1 MEAHASKRD
10 VYGIPIISLSIR
22 KEVARNRIW
31 REERKTLRAKTE
43 NLRQLHYTADFLENW
58 DI

>member
-1 MEAHASKRD
+1 MEAHASKPD
-10 VYGIPIISLSIR
+10 VYSIPIISLSIR

-43 NLRQLHYTADFLENW
+43 NLRQLHYTADFLEN
-58 DI
+58 